1 MIFLFH
7 KIFRAQAFFQL
18 MATSRVWLL
27 SLVV

>member
-7 KIFRAQAFFQL
+7 KTFRDQDFFQL
-18 MATSRVWLL
+18 ISTSRVWLL